1 MTTDVCERTVLVVE
15 DDTDIRETLAQ
26 VLEDG
31 HYRAIRASN
40 GEVALAKLRDTAS
53 SPCVI
58 LLDVMMPVMDGREFL
73 LRQQNDDAL
82 RQIPVVVLSAHA
94 DAARA
99 ATQLNAA
106 GFLKKPIDLAEL
118 LRTVEKFC
126 GKA

>member
-1 MTTDVCERTVLVVE
+1 MTADACERTVLVVE
-15 DDTDIRETLAQ
+15 DDSDIREALAQ

-31 HYRAIRASN
+31 HYRAIRAAN
-40 GEVALAKLRDTAS
+40 GEVALATLRDTAF

-73 LRQQNDDAL
+73 LRKQEDAAL
-82 RQIPVVVLSAHA
+82 SQIPVVVLSAQA

-126 GKA
+126 GKV

>member
-1 MTTDVCERTVLVVE
+1 MTHACARTVLVVE
-15 DDTDIRETLAQ
+15 DDSDIREALVE

-40 GEVALAKLRDTAS
+40 GEVALAKLRDTAPVS
-53 SPCVI
+53 CVI

-73 LRQQNDDAL
+73 ARQQKDDAL

-99 ATQLNAA
+99 AAQLNAA
-106 GFLKKPIDLAEL
+106 GFLRKPIDLSEL
-118 LRTVEKFC
+118 MRMVEKFC
-126 GKA
+126 GKT